1 MAKFSDLQVKSR
13 QHVLVY
19 GEPGSG
25 KTQLVSKLAEKGFKL
40 IWFSLDNGHWTIMN
54 KLSDAAKENL
64 DVCVIPDSLDWPV
77 ASVVLPRLMEGK
89 EVLLCREHGNV
100 SCSKCKLSGGTLD
113 SYHLHAGLPA
123 DTIVVFDHITQYG
136 ESIYNKI
143 TGGRA
148 DSFDAEG
155 VKEALQE
162 YGLLGRHLNK
172 FLSAVQV
179 APFNIVCIAQ
189 VLESESEDGSKKL
202 SPWVGTKNYSVG
214 VAKNFDHVVYCDVA
228 NFKHN
233 FGSATTYKNKLQTK
247 SRSDVAIEKATTP
260 DLSYF
265 FSNELKATKAEEKK
279 HEASSALSTLQKMAL
294 KK

>member
-1 MAKFSDLQVKSR
+1 MAKFSELEKKSR

-25 KTQLVSKLAEKGFKL
+25 KSQLVSKLAEAGFNL
-40 IWFSLDNGHWTIMN
+40 IWFSLDNGHWEIMN
-54 KLSDAAKENL
+54 KLSPEAKERL
-64 DVCVIPDSLDWPV
+64 DVCVIPDTLSWPV

-89 EVLLCREHGNV
+89 PVDVCHKHGNSNCAACRSSSGKV
-100 SCSKCKLSGGTLD
+100 DTYTLSSD
-113 SYHLHAGLPA
+113 LP
-123 DTIVVFDHITQYG
+123 DNTVVVFDHITQYG

-143 TGGRA
+143 TGGSA
-148 DSFDAEG
+148 DSFDPEG
-155 VKEALQE
+155 RKDALQE

-172 FLSAVQV
+172 FLLSVQN

-214 VAKNFDHVVYCDVA
+214 VARFFDHIVYCDVA

-233 FGSATTYKNKLQTK
+233 FGSSTTYKNKLQTK
-247 SRSDVAIEKATTP
+247 SRSDVKIEAASVP
-260 DLSYF
+260 DLAYF
-265 FSNELKATKAEEKK
+265 FGKEFKAAKTEEKK
-279 HEASSALSTLQKMAL
+279 SEASSALSMLQKL
-294 KK
+294 GKK